1 MKKNLIIS
9 SLLFMATIVAY
20 SFHEGVGLAV
30 SALFIWHLTLNQKP
44 EVGYVGLVGTR
55 FSDASRIN
63 SFDAQ
68 GGGINSTGATPIPYA
83 ATISLP
89 TPVKNALRHYYDFAS
104 LTGALTLN
112 VAAGA
117 FATSANGL
125 PTSIGFQ
132 EGDEVFLRFTS
143 TGTFAVTFGTN
154 IRGAAGPSLTV
165 GQFAVAHLMCMDG
178 KLTVLA
184 VSTPGV

>member
-1 MKKNLIIS
+1 MKKYFTFNT
-9 SLLFMATIVAY
+9 LFNI
-20 SFHEGVGLAV
+20 GLALAFLV
-30 SALFIWHLTLNQKP
+30 TMFNPSAGGVMFL
-44 EVGYVGLVGTR
+44 GLVGVR
-55 FSDASRIN
+55 FSDASRVN

-89 TPVKNALRHYYDFAS
+89 APSKNALRHYYDFAT

-117 FATSANGL
+117 FATMVNGL
-125 PTSIGFQ
+125 PTTIGFQ
-132 EGDEVFLRFTS
+132 EGDEVFCRFTS
-143 TGTFAVTFGTN
+143 SGTFAVTHGTN
-154 IRGAAGPSLTV
+154 IRGAAGPALTA
-165 GQFAVAHLMCMDG
+165 GQFSVVHYIVMDG

-184 VSTPGV
+184 VSTPAV